1 MRSSK
6 VMQHMP
12 SCCLHSSSLLY
23 PNLYVLRERYSAMTW
38 KNRCVLPPHS
48 HPEIESWERI
58 LLHPKELCVIGGHLR
73 CEQVNVSRAG
83 ISWHLSFCLLGG
95 YRFMGNVRERE
106 GGSQRFSQEG
116 WLVTLAG
123 LIIARSEVEVN
134 GKVWG
139 LYFPGSRPEA
149 NV

>member
-1 MRSSK
+1 
-6 VMQHMP
+6 
-12 SCCLHSSSLLY
+12 
-23 PNLYVLRERYSAMTW
+23 
-38 KNRCVLPPHS
+38 
-48 HPEIESWERI
+48 
-58 LLHPKELCVIGGHLR
+58 
-73 CEQVNVSRAG
+73 
-83 ISWHLSFCLLGG
+83 
-95 YRFMGNVRERE
+95 MGNVRERE